1 MRTSAKLIRLKM
13 NIIRTV
19 LAFAGMALIA
29 TTSHADGV
37 KPPPS
42 GELFDLASSPNLTAL
57 PSQAEVTTSVIEV
70 AGAKKLKI
78 NIGALTGY
86 PGINY
91 PIPAGGWD
99 LGGFTGVQ
107 IEIHNASTETINA
120 NLKVANEGDW
130 KTSPWSLDM
139 INVAPGETQTLKVRF
154 GITFNQPGYIL
165 DPAHVTGL
173 QLYVLPPKGPGTIIV
188 GSPKVFKEQDAD
200 SELDVPVAYGPPALP
215 KPEPEVP
222 IFPPSKALDITGKHD
237 LLDAANLSDEAA
249 TQLKGLCSLA
259 EFRALPET
267 DRHVYSFESWP
278 ETSDTMQV
286 KGAAIFNLNLG
297 PEGVTNQKI
306 AFYPDAFFPAK
317 DHTLT
322 RDKDGTTGKYLL
334 GGFGSLDWGAK
345 DSHTFKFDKPLTAFG
360 VVLRASADTELRR
373 FFWNGAEVNGYPVSY
388 TLSDGTV
395 VQLGARDV
403 QAAILKGKADQF
415 LGVIDRTGRGIISVT
430 YTLGGLAGNAGE
442 SLNLVNVVFATPP
455 RPPVALIVRLQG
467 SYDFAQPER
476 IAETPSPA
484 LEGLASLNDF
494 RFIVANH
501 RYVYDFATW
510 PQTKAE
516 PTVGTAT
523 FSFDLKGKGKIGQK
537 VTVTGKNQAGTA
549 NLIQATLPG
558 DDSLPYHALGGLGNL
573 GKNAWAEQTF
583 KFEKPVLGFG
593 VTYRSEGDVVLGRN
607 GDAPGSPV
615 SYTLTDGTV
624 VNVGSPPAPPAA
636 LASKGKTFVGVMDK
650 SDKGISSVTIC
661 LRGTDEGSHP
671 LYIDDL
677 AFAFGGPP
685 PGDWKLT
692 MADEFDGDK
701 LNPDHWSTGYLFPD
715 VINNE
720 MQAFVPENVVV
731 ANGVATIK
739 VEKRTA
745 TNTDRSGRHGA
756 TQQLASGAFTSYD
769 KFTQTYGYFEAR
781 IKMPHARGAG
791 IWPAF
796 WMLPDRGRD
805 YPDDR
810 GSYRTKDY
818 GMGSEIDIF
827 EFMPSWKR
835 LDGLFPIHM
844 GTLWSYAPES
854 PSDPAPH
861 GYGDYALDNDGWGPG
876 EYHFPNADTEF
887 HTYGI
892 YWSKTRLIFY
902 VDSKPV
908 FRARD
913 PKNIPDVPEYFLFN
927 VSISGNGWG
936 KSPDK
941 NNPTVKQIVH
951 DLPNAFVIDYFR
963 AYSGTLDEAVPAPPE
978 DLPVI
983 KKYPLP
989 PAKVA
994 SPPAAPS
1001 PETTAATAPATAP
1014 ATGQAPPAPINST
1027 IVTPPQ

>member
-1 MRTSAKLIRLKM
+1 MTLFPFVRSFRRNFTHAAL
-13 NIIRTV
+13 TFAGWAV
-19 LAFAGMALIA
+19 LATA
-29 TTSHADGV
+29 SHADGV
-37 KPPPS
+37 KPPAS
-42 GELFDLASSPNLTAL
+42 GELFNLASTPDLAGISTQDGAT
-57 PSQAEVTTSVIEV
+57 PSVTDDG
-70 AGAKKLKI
+70 GAKKLKI
-78 NIGALTGY
+78 EIKGLTGY
-86 PGINY
+86 PGIGY
-91 PIPAGGWD
+91 PVPAGGWD
-99 LGGFTGVQ
+99 LSGFTGVK
-107 IEIHNASTETINA
+107 IEVHNAGTETINV

-130 KTSPWSLDM
+130 KVSPWSLDA
-139 INVAPGETQTLKVRF
+139 INVAAGETQTLKVRF
-154 GITFNQPGYIL
+154 GITFNQPGFLL
-165 DPAHVTGL
+165 DAAHVTGL
-173 QLYVLPPKGPGTIIV
+173 QLYVLPPKSPGAIIV
-188 GSPKVFKEQDAD
+188 GNPKVYKDQDAD
-200 SELDVPVAYGPPALP
+200 TEPDVPVVYGPPALP

-222 IFPPSKALDITGKHD
+222 VFPLSKALDITDKHD
-237 LLDAANLSDEAA
+237 LPNAATLSDEAA
-249 TQLKGLCSLA
+249 TQLKGLGSLA
-259 EFRALPET
+259 EFHALPEA

-278 ETSDTMQV
+278 EVTDSMAV
-286 KGAAIFNLNLG
+286 NGAAIFNLNLG
-297 PEGVTNQKI
+297 TEGVTNQKI
-306 AFYPDAFFPAK
+306 AFLPDGFFPAK

-334 GGFGSLDWGAK
+334 GGFGNLDWGAK
-345 DSHTFKFDKPLTAFG
+345 ASHVFKFDKPLTAFG
-360 VVLRASADTELRR
+360 VVLRASDDMELRR
-373 FFWNGAEVNGYPVSY
+373 FFWNGSDLNGYPVSY
-388 TLSDGTV
+388 TLADGSV

-403 QAAILKGKADQF
+403 QAGVLKGKTDQF

-430 YTLGGLAGNAGE
+430 YTVGGLAGNKGE
-442 SLNLVNVVFATPP
+442 SLNLVDLIFATPP
-455 RPPVALIVRLQG
+455 KPAVAPIVRLQG
-467 SYDFAQPER
+467 SYDFAQPQL
-476 IAETPSPA
+476 IADTPSPA

-510 PQTKAE
+510 PQAK
-516 PTVGTAT
+516 PDLDSNTAT
-523 FSFDLKGKGKIGQK
+523 FSFDLKGKGEIGQK
-537 VTVTGKNQAGTA
+537 VTVTATNQAGDAKLT
-549 NLIQATLPG
+549 QATLKG
-558 DDSLPYHALGGLGNL
+558 DDGLPYHALGGLGNP
-573 GKNAWAEQTF
+573 GKDTWAEQTF

-593 VTYRSEGDVVLGRN
+593 VTYHSEGTIALGKI
-607 GDAPGSPV
+607 GESHAV

-624 VNVGSPPAPPAA
+624 VNAGNDTTPTST
-636 LASKGKTFVGVMDK
+636 LSSKGKTFVGVIDK
-650 SDKGISSVTIC
+650 SDKGISSVTIH
-661 LRGTDEGSHP
+661 LHGTDEVVHP
-671 LYIDDL
+671 LYIDNL
-677 AFAFGGPP
+677 AFAFSGPP
-685 PGDWKLT
+685 PGNWKLT

-701 LNPDHWSTGYLFPD
+701 LNPDHWSTGYTFPN

-739 VEKRTA
+739 LEKKIG
-745 TNTDRSGRHGA
+745 TNTDRLGRTGA
-756 TQQLASGAFTSYD
+756 TQQFTSGNFTSYD

-781 IKMPHARGAG
+781 LKMTHARGAG
-791 IWPAF
+791 TWPAF

-810 GSYRTKDY
+810 GAYRTKDY

-854 PSDPAPH
+854 PEDPAPH
-861 GYGDYALDNDGWGPG
+861 GYGDFALDNDGWGPG

-908 FRARD
+908 FRCRD

-941 NNPTVKQIVH
+941 NNPTIQQIAH
-951 DLPNAFVIDYFR
+951 DMPNAFIIDYFR

-978 DLPVI
+978 DMPLA

-989 PAKVA
+989 PKGA
-994 SPPAAPS
+994 
-1001 PETTAATAPATAP
+1001 TAVVQDTTAPATAP
-1014 ATGQAPPAPINST
+1014 TTGNAPPAPINST